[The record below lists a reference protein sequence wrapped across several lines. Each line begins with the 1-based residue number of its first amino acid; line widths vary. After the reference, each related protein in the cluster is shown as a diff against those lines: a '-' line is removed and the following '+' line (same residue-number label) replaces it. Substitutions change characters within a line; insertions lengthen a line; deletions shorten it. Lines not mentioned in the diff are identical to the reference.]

1 MASKTSK
8 APKSSKVSKATKRT
22 KKARRPL
29 SPRRREVLDEAAR
42 LFTERGYGGTSMDDV
57 ANAVELTKGTLYHH
71 FPGKAEILVEVYD
84 EAADF
89 VLANTH
95 EVPVDTPAPEAV
107 RLLVR
112 SVLELIEQRRN
123 QVVLFHQEMP
133 WVEQWLPAADAR
145 RVRHKMR
152 EYIDYVESVIKRG
165 VSAGDFEKVDVHATA
180 QTLIGMVTWSY
191 RWWEPDGKP
200 NIDQLTDLLTNI
212 FLRGIA
218 KS

>member
-1 MASKTSK
+1 MASKSTK
-8 APKSSKVSKATKRT
+8 TAKSSKASKTTKRA

-89 VLANTH
+89 VLANTN
-95 EVPVDTPAPEAV
+95 EVPADTPAPEAV

-165 VSAGDFEKVDVHATA
+165 ITSGDFEKVDVHASA

-200 NIDQLTDLLTNI
+200 NIDQLTDLLTGI

>member
-1 MASKTSK
+1 MASKTKASK
-8 APKSSKVSKATKRT
+8 AAKATKRN

-95 EVPVDTPAPEAV
+95 EVPADTPAPEAV

-191 RWWEPDGKP
+191 RWWEPDRKP
-200 NIDQLTDLLTNI
+200 DIDQLTDLLTNI

>member
-1 MASKTSK
+1 MAPKATKTSK
-8 APKSSKVSKATKRT
+8 SSKARKR
-22 KKARRPL
+22 ARRPL

-42 LFTERGYGGTSMDDV
+42 LFRERGYGGTSMDDV
-57 ANAVELTKGTLYHH
+57 ANAVNLTKGTLYHH

-89 VLANTH
+89 VLANTK
-95 EVPVDTPAPEAV
+95 EVPEDTPAPEAV

-112 SVLELIEQRRN
+112 SVLELIEQRRD

-133 WVEQWLPAADAR
+133 WVGQWLPAADAR

-152 EYIDYVESVIKRG
+152 EYVDYVESVINRG
-165 VSAGDFEKVDVHATA
+165 VSAGDFEKVEVHAAA

-191 RWWEPDGKP
+191 RWWDPSGKP
-200 NIDQLTDLLTNI
+200 NIDQLTDLLTGI

>member
-1 MASKTSK
+1 MASKSTKSPRTAKASK
-8 APKSSKVSKATKRT
+8 AAKGRKR
-22 KKARRPL
+22 APRPL

-42 LFTERGYGGTSMDDV
+42 LFCERGYGGTSMDDV
-57 ANAVELTKGTLYHH
+57 ANAVNLTKGTLYHH

-89 VLANTH
+89 VLSNTH
-95 EVPVDTPAPEAV
+95 EVPADTPAPEAV

-133 WVEQWLPAADAR
+133 WVEQWLSPADAR

-152 EYIDYVESVIKRG
+152 EYVDYVESVIKRG
-165 VSAGDFEKVDVHATA
+165 VAAGDFEKVDVHASA

-191 RWWEPDGKP
+191 RWWDPGSKP
-200 NIDQLTDLLTNI
+200 NIDQLTDLLTGI

-218 KS
+218 KG

>member
-1 MASKTSK
+1 
-8 APKSSKVSKATKRT
+8 
-22 KKARRPL
+22 L

-42 LFTERGYGGTSMDDV
+42 LFRERGYGGTSMDDV
-57 ANAVELTKGTLYHH
+57 AQAVDLTKGTLYHH

-95 EVPVDTPAPEAV
+95 DVPADTPAPEAV

-112 SVLELIEQRRN
+112 SVLELIEQRPD

-133 WVEQWLPAADAR
+133 WVGQWLAPADAR

-152 EYIDYVESVIKRG
+152 EYVDYVESVIKRG
-165 VSAGDFEKVDVHATA
+165 VDSGDFEKVDIHASA

-191 RWWEPDGKP
+191 RWWDPAGKP
-200 NIDQLTDLLTNI
+200 NIDALTDLLTGI

-218 KS
+218 KT

>member
-1 MASKTSK
+1 MA
-8 APKSSKVSKATKRT
+8 SKATKTGKSPKAAKRP

-89 VLANTH
+89 VLANTN
-95 EVPVDTPAPEAV
+95 EVPADTPAPEAV

-133 WVEQWLPAADAR
+133 WVEQWLPPADAR

>member
-8 APKSSKVSKATKRT
+8 ASKSSKAPKATKRT

-95 EVPVDTPAPEAV
+95 EVPADTPAPEAV

>member
-1 MASKTSK
+1 MASKTTK
-8 APKSSKVSKATKRT
+8 APKSSKASKATKRT
-22 KKARRPL
+22 KRGRRPL

-95 EVPVDTPAPEAV
+95 EVPPDTPAPEAV

-191 RWWEPDGKP
+191 RWWEPEGKP
-200 NIDQLTDLLTNI
+200 NIDQLTDLLTNM